1 MKTTTTFVK
10 KPLVVAIG
18 TAIAGA
24 SPMAIAQSADTDS
37 GLFEEI
43 IVTATARESS
53 VQDIPYN
60 ISAMSGSAIEQ
71 LNIVNQYDLLRS
83 MHGISVIDRGYRNAG
98 TVNSI
103 VIRGLNVE
111 NGANGD
117 IQLNAVPTV
126 ATYVDNTPMFGNFIL
141 KDIQRVE
148 VLRGPQGTLYGS
160 GSLGGTVRYISNK
173 PNPEEFEAK
182 ISLDYGQVS
191 GSDGNDLAAD
201 VMLNVPLSDNAAF
214 RLSASKIDNDGVID
228 YVNAYQLNS
237 FGEPLIDV
245 GGTCTDPR
253 QASDNDK
260 LFGEGCFEEV
270 KDADT
275 VEIDYVR
282 AAFRFE
288 PTDNFGV
295 QLAFQ
300 RQDDDIGARRAITLG
315 DNSGNGQ
322 VLPGDPL
329 YFSYGDDDSGQVLLE
344 PSSREVELLALD
356 LEFDFGFATFT
367 SNTSAMTHVGE
378 GASDNGGL
386 WATGRNDWNELLYGG
401 EWPRPAQRAERGYD
415 DDVFIQ
421 EFRLVSNERE
431 GNIDWLVG
439 AFYLDQDVDVWQLSY
454 NPGMQVFNDA
464 CRATGDVICTTGG
477 IYGGFWPR
485 DFADLT
491 EIDLD
496 YKRSIQYEELA
507 IYGELTYHVS
517 DTFRLTG
524 GFRWFDDKT
533 VNNSHLG
540 YPLVVGWTVNPSPE
554 ETISNDD
561 TLFKLNASWDLA
573 DDKMLYATYSEGY
586 RHGGA
591 QAVPDGDAIPPD
603 NFGEPNA
610 SAIRTFEADT
620 VTNYEIGLKGTT
632 DNMSYTVSAFHVDW
646 DNPQLN
652 TVTAIYSFY
661 IADNGDK
668 ASTQGIEAE
677 VEGYFNDRFHYRV
690 GYTYVKAELDKDFM
704 STQTGSL
711 IAESGSQLPGAP
723 SSVLSINL
731 DKSWEISGDKDL
743 TVGLNGY
750 YQGDS
755 ENFITSDSYL
765 SEKFGSFWLMGANAT
780 LAAEN
785 WSAMLY
791 IKNLADESGA
801 SGSFPCTYFC
811 SDSGFFEN
819 WYGNG
824 NRQFIVQPRTIGL
837 RFNYSF

>member
-1 MKTTTTFVK
+1 MKTTKTFNKTPITLAVCS
-10 KPLVVAIG
+10 
-18 TAIAGA
+18 AIAGTA
-24 SPMAIAQSADTDS
+24 PLAMAQDDAGA
-37 GLFEEI
+37 GLLEEI
-43 IVTATARESS
+43 IVTATARSTS

-60 ISAMSGSAIEQ
+60 ISAISGTAMEQ
-71 LNIVNQYDLLRS
+71 QNIVNQYDLLRS

-103 VIRGLNVE
+103 VIRGLNVD

-141 KDIQRVE
+141 KDLERVE

-160 GSLGGTVRYISNK
+160 GSLGGLVRYISNK
-173 PNPEEFEAK
+173 PSPEEFEAK

-191 GSDGNDLAAD
+191 GSSGDQMAGDL
-201 VMLNVPLSDNAAF
+201 MLNVPLGDKAAV
-214 RLSASKIDNDGVID
+214 RVSLSKIDNDGSID

-253 QASDNDK
+253 QATDNDK
-260 LFGEGCFEEV
+260 LFGVGCFEEV

-275 VEIDYVR
+275 VEIDYARV
-282 AAFRFE
+282 AFRIE
-288 PTDNFGV
+288 PTDNFSA
-295 QLAFQ
+295 QIAYQ
-300 RQDDDIGARRAITLG
+300 KQDDAIGARRAITLG

-322 VLPGDPL
+322 VAEGDPL
-329 YFSYGDDDSGQVLLE
+329 YFSYGDDDSGQALLE
-344 PSSREVELLALD
+344 PSSREVELTTLD

-386 WATGRNDWNELLYGG
+386 WATGRNDWNALLYGG

-421 EFRLVSNERE
+421 EFRLVSGERE
-431 GNIDWLVG
+431 GNVDWLVG
-439 AFYLDQDVDVWQLSY
+439 AFYMDQETDVWQLSY

-464 CRATGDVICTTGG
+464 CRATGAIECTTGG

-485 DFADLT
+485 FYPDLT

-507 IYGELTYHVS
+507 VYGELTYHFS

-524 GFRWFDDKT
+524 GFRWFDNET
-533 VNNSHLG
+533 INNSHLG
-540 YPLVVGWTVNPSPE
+540 YPLVVGWTVSPSPE
-554 ETISNDD
+554 ESISNDD

-573 DDKMLYATYSEGY
+573 NDKMLYATYSEGY

-591 QAVPDGDAIPPD
+591 QAVPDGDAVPPD

-620 VTNYEIGLKGTT
+620 VTNYEIGIKGRTG
-632 DNMSYTVSAFHVDW
+632 NLSYTISAFHVDW

-661 IADNGDK
+661 IATNGDK
-668 ASTQGIEAE
+668 ASTEGIEAE
-677 VEGYFNDRFHYRV
+677 LEGYINESFHYRL
-690 GYTYVKAELDKDFM
+690 GYTYVRAELDKDFI
-704 STQTGSL
+704 SPQTGGL
-711 IAESGSQLPGAP
+711 VAPAGSQLPGAP
-723 SSVLSINL
+723 SSVLSLNL
-731 DKSWEISGDKDL
+731 DKTWDLSGDKAFIL
-743 TVGLNGY
+743 GVNGY

-755 ENFITSDSYL
+755 ENFITTDSYL
-765 SEKFGSFWLMGANAT
+765 SENFGSYSLWGANAT

-791 IKNLADESGA
+791 VKNITDESGA

-811 SDSGFFEN
+811 SDSGTFEN

-824 NRQFIVQPRTIGL
+824 NRNFIVQPQTVGL
-837 RFNYSF
+837 KFTYNF

>member
-1 MKTTTTFVK
+1 MAKHPNFQRKSLAAAV
-10 KPLVVAIG
+10 
-18 TAIAGA
+18 TAACMTVSTA
-24 SPMAIAQSADTDS
+24 PHAQEEGSS
-37 GLFEEI
+37 LFEEI
-43 IVTATARESS
+43 IVTATARETSM
-53 VQDIPYN
+53 QDIPYN
-60 ISAMSGSAIEQ
+60 ISAISGDALEAI
-71 LNIVNQYDLLRS
+71 NAVNQNDVLRA
-83 MHGISVIDRGYRNAG
+83 MHGITVIDRGYRNAG

-103 VIRGLNVE
+103 VIRGLNVD
-111 NGANGD
+111 NGANSD

-126 ATYVDNTPMFGNFIL
+126 ATYIDNTPMFGNFIV
-141 KDIQRVE
+141 KDIERVE

-173 PNPEEFEAK
+173 PNFEEFEAK

-191 GSDGNDLAAD
+191 GSDGDHMAGD
-201 VMLNVPLSDNAAF
+201 VMLNFPLGDKAAV
-214 RLSASKIDNDGVID
+214 RVSVSKIDNDGIID

-260 LFGEGCFEEV
+260 LYGLGCFEEV

-275 VEIDYVR
+275 VEIDYARIAVR
-282 AAFRFE
+282 IE
-288 PTDNFGV
+288 PTDNFSI
-295 QLAFQ
+295 QLAYQ
-300 RQDDDIGARRAITLG
+300 MQDDDIGARRATTLG
-315 DNSGNGQ
+315 DNGQ
-322 VLPGDPL
+322 PVGDPL

-344 PSSREVELLALD
+344 PSSREVELTALD

-367 SNTSAMTHVGE
+367 SNTSVMTHVGQGE
-378 GASDNGGL
+378 SDNGGL
-386 WATGRNDWNELLYGG
+386 WASGGRDWNELLYGG

-415 DDVFIQ
+415 DDVFVQ
-421 EFRLVSNERE
+421 EFRLVSNERQ
-431 GNIDWLVG
+431 GNVDWLVG
-439 AFYLDQDVDVWQLSY
+439 AFYMDQDVEVWQLSY

-464 CRATGDVICTTGG
+464 CRATGDPICTTGG

-485 DFADLT
+485 FYADLT

-507 IYGELTYHVS
+507 IYGELTYHFS

-524 GFRWFDDKT
+524 GFRWFDDET

-540 YPLVVGWTVNPSPE
+540 YPLVVGWTVNESPE

-561 TLFKLNASWDLA
+561 VLIKLNASWDLA
-573 DDKMLYATYSEGY
+573 NDKMLYATYSEGY

-620 VTNYEIGLKGTT
+620 VTNYEIGLKGRTG
-632 DNMSYTVSAFHVDW
+632 NMSYTLSAFHVDW

-652 TVTAIYSFY
+652 TVTQIYSFY

-668 ASTQGIEAE
+668 ASTEGIEAE
-677 VEGYFNDRFHYRV
+677 LEGYINESFHYRI
-690 GYTYVKAELDKDFM
+690 GYTYVRAELDKDFM
-704 STQTGSL
+704 STQTGGL
-711 IAESGSQLPGAP
+711 IAPAGSQLPGAP
-723 SSVLSINL
+723 SNVLSLNL
-731 DKSWEISGDKDL
+731 DKTWQFSGDKDFIL
-743 TVGLNGY
+743 GINGY
-750 YQGDS
+750 YQSDS
-755 ENFITSDSYL
+755 ENYITKANDL
-765 SEKFGSFWLMGANAT
+765 SENFGSFWLMGANAT
-780 LAAEN
+780 LVAEN

-791 IKNLADESGA
+791 IKNLTDESGA
-801 SGSFPCTYFC
+801 SGGFPSAYFGA
-811 SDSGFFEN
+811 DTGIFES
-819 WYGNG
+819 WYGNA
-824 NRQFIVQPRTIGL
+824 NRQFIVQPQTVGL
-837 RFNYSF
+837 KITYNF

>member
-1 MKTTTTFVK
+1 MKTTK
-10 KPLVVAIG
+10 KFNKTPLALAVCGAV
-18 TAIAGA
+18 AGA
-24 SPMAIAQSADTDS
+24 SPLAIAQDDS
-37 GLFEEI
+37 GAGLFEEI
-43 IVTATARESS
+43 VVTATARSTS
-53 VQDIPYN
+53 VLDIPYN
-60 ISAMSGSAIEQ
+60 ISAISGEAMEQ
-71 LNIVNQYDLLRS
+71 QNIVNQYDLLRS

-103 VIRGLNVE
+103 VIRGLNVD

-141 KDIQRVE
+141 KDLERVE

-160 GSLGGTVRYISNK
+160 GSLGGLVRYISNK
-173 PNPEEFEAK
+173 PSSEEFEAK

-191 GSDGNDLAAD
+191 GSDGDQMAGD
-201 VMLNVPLSDNAAF
+201 VMLNVPLGDKAAF
-214 RLSASKIDNDGVID
+214 RIAVSKIDNDGSID

-260 LFGEGCFEEV
+260 LFGVGCFEEV

-275 VEIDYVR
+275 VEIDYAR
-282 AAFRFE
+282 AAFRIE
-288 PTDNFGV
+288 PTDNFSA
-295 QLAFQ
+295 QIAYQ
-300 RQDDDIGARRAITLG
+300 KQDDDIGARRAITLG

-322 VLPGDPL
+322 VAVGDPL

-344 PSSREVELLALD
+344 PSSREVELTTLD

-378 GASDNGGL
+378 GTSDNGGL
-386 WATGRNDWNELLYGG
+386 WATDRNDWNALLYGG

-421 EFRLVSNERE
+421 EFRLVSGERE
-431 GNIDWLVG
+431 GNVDWLVG
-439 AFYLDQDVDVWQLSY
+439 AFYMDQETDVWQLSY

-464 CRATGDVICTTGG
+464 CRATGAVECTTGG

-485 DFADLT
+485 FYPDLT

-496 YKRSIQYEELA
+496 YKRSIQYEEIA
-507 IYGELTYHVS
+507 IYGEVTYHFS

-524 GFRWFDDKT
+524 GFRWFEDET
-533 VNNSHLG
+533 INNSHLG
-540 YPLVVGWTVNPSPE
+540 YPLVVGWTVSPSPE

-573 DDKMLYATYSEGY
+573 NDKMIYATYSEGY

-591 QAVPDGDAIPPD
+591 QAVPDGDAVPPD

-620 VTNYEIGLKGTT
+620 VTNYEIGLKGRTG
-632 DNMSYTVSAFHVDW
+632 NLSYTISAFHVDW

-652 TVTAIYSFY
+652 TVTQIYSFY

-668 ASTQGIEAE
+668 ASTEGIEAE
-677 VEGYFNDRFHYRV
+677 LEGYINESFHYRI
-690 GYTYVKAELDKDFM
+690 GYTYVQAELDKDFV
-704 STQTGSL
+704 STQSGGL
-711 IAESGSQLPGAP
+711 IAPAGSQLPAAP
-723 SSVLSINL
+723 SSVLSLNL
-731 DKSWEISGDKDL
+731 DKTRNLSGGMDVI
-743 TVGLNGY
+743 VGVNGY
-750 YQGDS
+750 YQS
-755 ENFITSDSYL
+755 EAENFITTDSYL
-765 SEKFGSFWLMGANAT
+765 SENFGSFALWGANAT

-791 IKNLADESGA
+791 VKNLTDEAGA

-811 SDSGFFEN
+811 SDSGTFEN

-824 NRQFIVQPRTIGL
+824 NRNFIVQPQTVGL
-837 RFNYSF
+837 KFTYNF

>member
-1 MKTTTTFVK
+1 MKTTKTFNKTPITLAVCS
-10 KPLVVAIG
+10 
-18 TAIAGA
+18 AIAGTA
-24 SPMAIAQSADTDS
+24 PLAMAQDDAGA
-37 GLFEEI
+37 GLLEEI
-43 IVTATARESS
+43 IVTATARSTS

-60 ISAMSGSAIEQ
+60 ISAISGTAMEQ
-71 LNIVNQYDLLRS
+71 QNIVNQYDLLRS

-103 VIRGLNVE
+103 VIRGLNVD

-141 KDIQRVE
+141 KDLERVE

-160 GSLGGTVRYISNK
+160 GSLGGLVRYISNK
-173 PNPEEFEAK
+173 PSPEEFEAK

-191 GSDGNDLAAD
+191 GSSGDQMAGDL
-201 VMLNVPLSDNAAF
+201 MLNVPLGDKAAV
-214 RLSASKIDNDGVID
+214 RVSLSKIDNDGSID

-253 QASDNDK
+253 QATDNDK
-260 LFGEGCFEEV
+260 LFGVGCFEEV

-275 VEIDYVR
+275 VEIDYARV
-282 AAFRFE
+282 AFRIE
-288 PTDNFGV
+288 PTDNFSA
-295 QLAFQ
+295 QIAYQ
-300 RQDDDIGARRAITLG
+300 KQDDAIGARRAITLG

-322 VLPGDPL
+322 VAEGDPL
-329 YFSYGDDDSGQVLLE
+329 YFSYGDDDSGQALLE
-344 PSSREVELLALD
+344 PSSREVELTTLD

-386 WATGRNDWNELLYGG
+386 WATGRNDWNALLYGG

-421 EFRLVSNERE
+421 EFRLVSGERE
-431 GNIDWLVG
+431 GNVDWLVG
-439 AFYLDQDVDVWQLSY
+439 AFYMDQETDVWQLSY

-464 CRATGDVICTTGG
+464 CRATGAIECTTGG

-485 DFADLT
+485 FYPDLT

-507 IYGELTYHVS
+507 VYGELTYHFS

-524 GFRWFDDKT
+524 GFRWFDYDT
-533 VNNSHLG
+533 INNSHLG
-540 YPLVVGWTVNPSPE
+540 YPLVVGWTVSSSPE
-554 ETISNDD
+554 ESISNDD

-573 DDKMLYATYSEGY
+573 NDKMLYATYSEGY

-591 QAVPDGDAIPPD
+591 QAVPDGDAVPPD

-620 VTNYEIGLKGTT
+620 VTNYEIGIKGRTG
-632 DNMSYTVSAFHVDW
+632 NLSYTISAFHVDW

-661 IADNGDK
+661 IATNGDK
-668 ASTQGIEAE
+668 ASTEGIEAE
-677 VEGYFNDRFHYRV
+677 LEGYINESFHYRL
-690 GYTYVKAELDKDFM
+690 GYTYVRAELDKDFI
-704 STQTGSL
+704 SPQTGGL
-711 IAESGSQLPGAP
+711 VAPAGSQLPGAP
-723 SSVLSINL
+723 SSVLSLNL
-731 DKSWEISGDKDL
+731 DKTWDLSGDKAFIL
-743 TVGLNGY
+743 GVNGY

-755 ENFITSDSYL
+755 ENFITTDSYL
-765 SEKFGSFWLMGANAT
+765 SENFGSYSLWGANAT

-791 IKNLADESGA
+791 VKNITDESGA

-811 SDSGFFEN
+811 SDSGTFEN

-824 NRQFIVQPRTIGL
+824 NRNFIVQPQTVGL
-837 RFNYSF
+837 KFTYNF